1 LHPAVLRAR
10 APAVLNPCF
19 STRAFSSNAQPPQ
32 ITCWCFN
39 FQSSPPPALRRPT
52 QPLPLWQGR
61 RRLAAASPRDVKGYS
76 RRVWLVVVGQGVEKI
91 VESTTSMFVK
101 KSTVGPSATAEPV
114 FLFLGWLAREL
125 GIPGIKR
132 GVEKLSP

>member
-1 LHPAVLRAR
+1 MR
-10 APAVLNPCF
+10 
-19 STRAFSSNAQPPQ
+19 
-32 ITCWCFN
+32 
-39 FQSSPPPALRRPT
+39 PPPAAY
-52 QPLPLWQGR
+52 
-61 RRLAAASPRDVKGYS
+61 AAAAVVARATTPGRRDVKGYAS
-76 RRVWLVVVGQGVEKI
+76 RVWLVVVGQGVEKI

-125 GIPGIKR
+125 GIPGIER

>member
-1 LHPAVLRAR
+1 MHSHPKSLAGALIFNQVRRRHCGGLR
-10 APAVLNPCF
+10 
-19 STRAFSSNAQPPQ
+19 S
-32 ITCWCFN
+32 
-39 FQSSPPPALRRPT
+39 
-52 QPLPLWQGR
+52 PLPLWQGR